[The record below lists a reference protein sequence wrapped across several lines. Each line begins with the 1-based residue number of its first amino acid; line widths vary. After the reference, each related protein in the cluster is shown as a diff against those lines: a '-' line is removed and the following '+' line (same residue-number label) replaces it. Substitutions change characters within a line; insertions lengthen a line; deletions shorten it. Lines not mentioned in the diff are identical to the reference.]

1 MTVQSIIFYGFASLV
16 LVSGAMVIF
25 SQNPIKSA
33 LFLVLAFFGS
43 AATWILIEAEFL
55 ALILIF
61 VYVGAVMTLL
71 LFVVMML
78 HLEPKKLKGGFV
90 RYLPIA
96 FILAVVMGGMIIYF
110 MTEPTA
116 TVHSISPAQANYS
129 NIHALGSVL
138 YTEYAYPLELA
149 AVLLL
154 IAIIAAVCLT
164 HRTRVKTVKAQIVAL
179 QLEANKANR
188 LRMISMPAELQ
199 SKEEEC

>member
-16 LVSGAMVIF
+16 VASGAMVIF

-33 LFLVLAFFGS
+33 LFLVLAFFSS

-78 HLEPKKLKGGFV
+78 HLEPEKLKGGLV
-90 RYLPIA
+90 RYLPMA
-96 FILAVVMGGMIIYF
+96 VILVVAMGGIIIYLIA
-110 MTEPTA
+110 PTV
-116 TVHSISPAQANYS
+116 TIQSISPAGVHYS
-129 NIHALGSVL
+129 NIQALGSVL

-164 HRTRVKTVKAQIVAL
+164 HRTRVKTVKAQTVAL

-188 LRMISMPAELQ
+188 LRMVSMPAELQ